1 MSEMPAEIA
10 KAFVAFQA
18 NIKDLNLDKQGQ
30 RSSYAS
36 VGSMMTHVR
45 SAAKEQGLAIS
56 MPMAWSE
63 GAGFFIKPVIAHS
76 SGESWSPD
84 HLAWPIIVDDMTN
97 CQKIGSA
104 VSYARR
110 YLLQSILGLAS
121 GIEEGEFDTDDDGAI
136 NGGLFDPP
144 KNDAVEQP
152 NDDQWTA
159 WADQAIKDI
168 NTIESADILAQWDK
182 AESHN
187 QDECHLIAPEQLER
201 VQQAYLARREK
212 LNG

>member
-45 SAAKEQGLAIS
+45 SAAKDQGLAIS

-144 KNDAVEQP
+144 KNNAVEQT
-152 NDDQWTA
+152 NGDQWTA

-201 VQQAYLARREK
+201 VQQAYLARREQ

>member
-1 MSEMPAEIA
+1 MSEMPPEIA
-10 KAFVAFQA
+10 KAFVTFQA

-45 SAAKEQGLAIS
+45 DAAKDQGLAIS
-56 MPMAWSE
+56 MPTAWSE
-63 GAGFFIKPVIAHS
+63 GAGFFVKPVIAHS

-84 HLAWPIIVDDMTN
+84 YLAWPIIVDDITN

-121 GIEEGEFDTDDDGAI
+121 GIEEDDFDTDDDGLA

-144 KNDAVEQP
+144 KQ
-152 NDDQWTA
+152 DQWTA

-168 NTIESADILAQWDK
+168 NSIESADILAQWDK

-201 VQQAYLARREK
+201 VQQAYLARREQ

>member
-45 SAAKEQGLAIS
+45 DAAKEQGLAIS

-121 GIEEGEFDTDDDGAI
+121 GIEEDDFDTDDDGLA
-136 NGGLFDPP
+136 NGGLLDPP
-144 KNDAVEQP
+144 KQ
-152 NDDQWTA
+152 DQWTA
-159 WADQAIKDI
+159 WADQAITNI
-168 NTIESADILAQWDK
+168 NTIESADILVQWDK
-182 AESHN
+182 AESDN
-187 QDECHLIAPEQLER
+187 QDQCHLIAPEQLER
-201 VQQAYLARREK
+201 VQQAYLARREQ

>member
-18 NIKDLNLDKQGQ
+18 KITDLNLDKQGQ

-45 SAAKEQGLAIS
+45 NAAKDQGLAIS

-84 HLAWPIIVDDMTN
+84 YLAWPIIVDDMTN

-121 GIEEGEFDTDDDGAI
+121 GIEEDDFDTDDDGAA

-144 KNDAVEQP
+144 KQ
-152 NDDQWTA
+152 DQWTA

-168 NTIESADILAQWDK
+168 NLIGSADILAQWDK

-201 VQQAYLARREK
+201 VQQAYLARREQ

>member
-18 NIKDLNLDKQGQ
+18 NITDLKHDKEGQ

-45 SAAKEQGLAIS
+45 SAAKDQGLAIS

-121 GIEEGEFDTDDDGAI
+121 GIEEDDFDTDDDGAA

-144 KNDAVEQP
+144 KQ
-152 NDDQWTA
+152 DQWTA
-159 WADQAIKDI
+159 WADQAITNI
-168 NTIESADILAQWDK
+168 NTIESADILVQWDK
-182 AESHN
+182 AESDN
-187 QDECHLIAPEQLER
+187 QDQCHLIAPEQLER
-201 VQQAYLARREK
+201 VQQAYLQRREQ

>member
-18 NIKDLNLDKQGQ
+18 NITDLKHDKEGQ

-45 SAAKEQGLAIS
+45 SAAKDQGLAIS

-121 GIEEGEFDTDDDGAI
+121 GIEEDDFDTDDDGLA
-136 NGGLFDPP
+136 NGGLLDPP
-144 KNDAVEQP
+144 KQ
-152 NDDQWTA
+152 DQWTA
-159 WADQAIKDI
+159 WADQAITNI
-168 NTIESADILAQWDK
+168 NTIENADILVQWDK
-182 AESHN
+182 AESDN
-187 QDECHLIAPEQLER
+187 QDQCHLIAPEQLER

>member
-18 NIKDLNLDKQGQ
+18 NSKDLNLDKQGQ

-45 SAAKEQGLAIS
+45 SAAKDQGLAIS

-63 GAGFFIKPVIAHS
+63 GAGFCIKPVIAHS

-121 GIEEGEFDTDDDGAI
+121 GIEEDDFDTDDDGLA

-144 KNDAVEQP
+144 KQ
-152 NDDQWTA
+152 DQWTA
-159 WADQAIKDI
+159 WADQAIKNI
-168 NTIESADILAQWDK
+168 NTIEKADILVQWDK
-182 AESHN
+182 AESDN
-187 QDECHLIAPEQLER
+187 QDQCHLIAPEQLER
-201 VQQAYLARREK
+201 VQQAYLARREQ

>member
-45 SAAKEQGLAIS
+45 SAAKDQGLAIS

-144 KNDAVEQP
+144 KNDGVEQT
-152 NDDQWTA
+152 NGDQWTA

-168 NTIESADILAQWDK
+168 NLIGSADILAQWDK

-201 VQQAYLARREK
+201 VQQAYLARREQ

>member
-18 NIKDLNLDKQGQ
+18 KITDLNLDKQGQ

-45 SAAKEQGLAIS
+45 NAAKDQGLAIS

-84 HLAWPIIVDDMTN
+84 YLAWPIIVDDMTN

-121 GIEEGEFDTDDDGAI
+121 GIEEDDFDTDDDGAA

-144 KNDAVEQP
+144 KQ
-152 NDDQWTA
+152 DQWTA
-159 WADQAIKDI
+159 WADQAITNI
-168 NTIESADILAQWDK
+168 NTIESADILVQWDK
-182 AESHN
+182 AESDN
-187 QDECHLIAPEQLER
+187 QDQCHLIAPEQLER
-201 VQQAYLARREK
+201 VQQAYLKRREQ

>member
-10 KAFVAFQA
+10 KAFVAFQS

-63 GAGFFIKPVIAHS
+63 GAGFFIKPVIAHR

-84 HLAWPIIVDDMTN
+84 HFAWPIIVDDMTN

-144 KNDAVEQP
+144 KNDAVQQP

-159 WADQAIKDI
+159 WADQAITNI
-168 NTIESADILAQWDK
+168 NTIENADILVQWDK
-182 AESHN
+182 AESDN

-201 VQQAYLARREK
+201 VQQAYLARREQ